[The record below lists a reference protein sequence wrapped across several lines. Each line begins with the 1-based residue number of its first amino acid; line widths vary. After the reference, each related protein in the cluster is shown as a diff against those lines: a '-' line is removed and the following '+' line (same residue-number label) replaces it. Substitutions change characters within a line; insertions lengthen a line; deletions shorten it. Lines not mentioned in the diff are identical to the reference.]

1 MQEDIKCFEN
11 TSVEKKESECKV
23 EDSMHSLYTISHVL
37 ENFPR
42 IAIGQQIRP
51 TQLSSNEFGQDCK
64 SLEYNIV
71 IGHLQS

>member
-51 TQLSSNEFGQDCK
+51 TQLSSNEFGQG
-64 SLEYNIV
+64 L
-71 IGHLQS
+71 